1 MEEPNMK
8 NIILGITGSISAYK
22 AADITNR
29 LIDEE
34 FNVHVV
40 MTKNG
45 ASFITPLTMQAL
57 SKNPVYTDVLQ
68 ESTPSEIIHISLP
81 QKADC
86 ILIAPATANIIGKI
100 AAGIADD
107 MLSTLVLAPK
117 AIPKLIA
124 PAMNHIMY
132 NNEAVQDNLKTLQK
146 RGWIIIE
153 PREARLAC
161 RAYGKGALAVVDEIV
176 QAVVSATGEG

>member
-1 MEEPNMK
+1 MK
-8 NIILGITGSISAYK
+8 NIILGISGSISAYK
-22 AADITNR
+22 AADITSR
-29 LIDEE
+29 LIDKKY
-34 FNVHVV
+34 NINVV
-40 MTKNG
+40 MTKAG
-45 ASFITPLTMQAL
+45 TAFITPLTLQAL

-68 ESTPSEIIHISLP
+68 ESNPSEIVHISLP

-107 MLSTLVLAPK
+107 MLSTLVLASK
-117 AIPKLIA
+117 SIPKFIA

-132 NNEAVQDNLKTLQK
+132 DNDVVQNNIKILQQ
-146 RGWIIIE
+146 RGWIVIE

-161 RAYGKGALAVVDEIV
+161 GEYGKGALATVDDIV
-176 QAVVSATGEG
+176 SAVVSAIGDDK

>member
-1 MEEPNMK
+1 MK
-8 NIILGITGSISAYK
+8 NIILGISGSISAYK

-29 LIDEE
+29 LIDKN
-34 FNVHVV
+34 FQVNVV
-40 MTKNG
+40 MTKSG
-45 ASFITPLTMQAL
+45 TAFITPLTMQAL

-68 ESTPSEIIHISLP
+68 ESNPSDIVHISLP

-100 AAGIADD
+100 AGGIADD
-107 MLSTLVLAPK
+107 MLSTLVLAAK
-117 AIPKLIA
+117 SIPKLIA
-124 PAMNHIMY
+124 PAMNNIMY
-132 NNEAVQDNLKTLQK
+132 ENEAVQDNLKILQK

-161 RAYGKGALAVVDEIV
+161 GTYGKGALAAVDDIV
-176 QAVVSATGEG
+176 HAVIDATGEN